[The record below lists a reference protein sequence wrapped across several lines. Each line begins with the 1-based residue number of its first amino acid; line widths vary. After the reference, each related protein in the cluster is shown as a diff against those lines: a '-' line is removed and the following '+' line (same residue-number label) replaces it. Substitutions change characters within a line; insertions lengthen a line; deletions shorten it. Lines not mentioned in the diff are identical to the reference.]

1 MRMKER
7 ATRQA
12 QNLPTVSTKTGAIG
26 SRILCDPMAPT
37 SFLKQSESKQRPVL
51 RSISARSISHRRGD
65 ETLLSCDVISVSCP
79 LKAGFWFPRDGAKKR
94 PPWGHKDQ
102 ESERRLGPLLC
113 RGPLL
118 LSWTCLL
125 ASMIDCK
132 RNRCGRPPPLFR
144 KAEQRITARGRRRQ
158 TIHAEVKVR
167 VGKLPDSFDK
177 NLEEAL
183 VHGGNGLGT
192 KSRYT

>member
-1 MRMKER
+1 MRVKER

-65 ETLLSCDVISVSCP
+65 ETLLSCDAISASCP

-132 RNRCGRPPPLFR
+132 RNRCGRTPL
-144 KAEQRITARGRRRQ
+144 ALPQGGAAHHATRQ
-158 TIHAEVKVR
+158 TPSDNPHR
-167 VGKLPDSFDK
+167 SQSPRGK
-177 NLEEAL
+177 AARY
-183 VHGGNGLGT
+183 LGQEP
-192 KSRYT
+192 